1 MTHLTDDLGFSAA
14 FNENISGTT
23 TRVQHD
29 QQAVNSPALNAE
41 RSASGTCS
49 FVIADGRSGGDPFCG
64 ASTRRGSSYCARHH
78 PLCIV
83 PRRSVEGRSRAAV
96 LIEEAK
102 LAPKPPPELA
112 HLRETALPEPL
123 PDDPRDLRALLDHP
137 PPNPA
142 MRELD

>member
-1 MTHLTDDLGFSAA
+1 MMHLPDVLGFSVPSH
-14 FNENISGTT
+14 ENTSGTT
-23 TRVQHD
+23 IRVQHE
-29 QQAVNSPALNAE
+29 QPAVNSPVLNSE

-49 FVIADGRSGGDPFCG
+49 FVIADWRSGGDPFCG
-64 ASTRRGSSYCARHH
+64 ASTRPRSSYCARHH

-137 PPNPA
+137 PPDP
-142 MRELD
+142 